1 MFHSLSACFG
11 QRPLTSPFSQDADD
25 RPLTAAV
32 SDLSFFGY
40 DREMMRPLIVAL
52 VLASAFAAPPALAD
66 KGGHGHDDDRS
77 RVAKAREHAEIMPI
91 EKLLALLGEKIGGEI
106 VEIEI
111 DDEHGR
117 VVYEIYYLDAA
128 GRRHEIKI
136 DAASGAILGQEADD

>member
-1 MFHSLSACFG
+1 
-11 QRPLTSPFSQDADD
+11 
-25 RPLTAAV
+25 
-32 SDLSFFGY
+32 
-40 DREMMRPLIVAL
+40 MRAL
-52 VLASAFAAPPALAD
+52 FAASVAVLIAGITPALAD
-66 KGGHGHDDDRS
+66 KGGHGNDDDRS
-77 RVAKAREHAEIMPI
+77 RVEKAREHAEIMPI

-128 GRRHEIKI
+128 GRRHEIKV

>member
-1 MFHSLSACFG
+1 
-11 QRPLTSPFSQDADD
+11 
-25 RPLTAAV
+25 
-32 SDLSFFGY
+32 
-40 DREMMRPLIVAL
+40 MRPLIVAL
-52 VLASAFAAPPALAD
+52 VFAAAFAAPPALAD
-66 KGGHGHDDDRS
+66 KGGHGNDDDRS

-111 DDEHGR
+111 EIDDEHGR

-136 DAASGAILGQEADD
+136 DAASGAILEREADD

>member
-1 MFHSLSACFG
+1 M
-11 QRPLTSPFSQDADD
+11 RPLT
-25 RPLTAAV
+25 
-32 SDLSFFGY
+32 
-40 DREMMRPLIVAL
+40 VAL
-52 VLASAFAAPPALAD
+52 VLAAAFAAPPALAD
-66 KGGHGHDDDRS
+66 KGGHGNDDDRS